1 MKEKEKKEGG
11 REEELFF
18 ILLSL
23 TDYMITIVAVSNT
36 EMTVLMNA
44 INSSSSSSSSSSSL
58 KHLIHEAHLL
68 VQLLE
73 GGPLSLH
80 RPSPLCVQ
88 RLLKA
93 GKDGAEA
100 GARLPE

>member
-1 MKEKEKKEGG
+1 MKEKEKKGG

-36 EMTVLMNA
+36 EITELMNA
-44 INSSSSSSSSSSSL
+44 INSSSSSSSSSL